1 MWSWFTFWLF
11 LHILAAVVAFGPTFA
26 FGLIGAQVGKEPM
39 HAAFGVHIMDL
50 IERRMTIPFALSLP
64 VSGTG
69 LILTAHVDLWQ
80 SEWLLISIGVYLFAL
95 TFATTVQTRNSARL
109 VTILR
114 SMPPGPPPEGA
125 SGPPPEVA
133 ALTKKLQMGGAIL
146 TVAVLVILLLMIW
159 RPGAAFS

>member
-11 LHILAAVVAFGPTFA
+11 LHILAAIVAFGPTFA
-26 FGLIGAQVGKEPM
+26 FGLIGAQVGKEPI

-69 LILTAHVDLWQ
+69 LIFTAHVDLWQ
-80 SEWLLISIGVYLFAL
+80 SEWLLIAIGVYLYAII
-95 TFATTVQTRNSARL
+95 FATAVQARYSGTL
-109 VTILR
+109 VAILR

-133 ALTKKLQMGGAIL
+133 APPRSCRSAGGSS
-146 TVAVLVILLLMIW
+146 
-159 RPGAAFS
+159 RSPCS

>member
-1 MWSWFTFWLF
+1 MWSWLTFWLF
-11 LHILAAVVAFGPTFA
+11 LHILAAIVAFGPTFA
-26 FGLIGAQVGKEPM
+26 FGLIGAQVGKEPI

-69 LILTAHVDLWQ
+69 LIGARGSLA
-80 SEWLLISIGVYLFAL
+80 IGVASHRDRGVSVRHHLRDRRAGEVL
-95 TFATTVQTRNSARL
+95 RNVGGDPAVDAAGTSPR
-109 VTILR
+109 R
-114 SMPPGPPPEGA
+114 SLGAA
-125 SGPPPEVA
+125 SGGGSA
-133 ALTKKLQMGGAIL
+133 TKKLQIGGGIL